1 MKQMKLWMLAAIL
14 TLCGAATAQA
24 QTSYD
29 YIERAWDS
37 DSLKVTETIK
47 TLNEGDYT
55 AINGTDTSDNG
66 WIPLYNGWY
75 VVTGNSAYKALSVEG
90 TDVHLLIPDG
100 MTLTVK
106 HVKLESGHKLTIHG
120 QSGDTGKLVA
130 NNRNGFSD
138 AAGIGG
144 GDEAY
149 GGVLVVQGGTIEA
162 KGYVSYAPGIGGG
175 D

>member
-1 MKQMKLWMLAAIL
+1 MKLWMLFAML
-14 TLCGAATAQA
+14 TLCGTVTSWAQD
-24 QTSYD
+24 SYN
-29 YIERAWDS
+29 YIERGWDS
-37 DSLKVTETIK
+37 ETKKVTETEK
-47 TLNEGDYT
+47 TLNKSDYT
-55 AINGTDTSDNG
+55 AINGTDTSDEG
-66 WIPLYNGWY
+66 WVGLYNGWY
-75 VVTGNSAYKALSVEG
+75 VVKGNSAYKVLNVQG
-90 TDVHLLIPDG
+90 TDVHLVIPDG
-100 MTLTVK
+100 VELNVT

-144 GDEAY
+144 GDEEY
-149 GGVLVVQGGTIEA
+149 GGVLVIQGGTIEA